1 MTASTESDPVLDI
14 LGDITKIFG
23 SLFDQMDWAEEEIA
37 RAITTNPAEADTLYH
52 GFSLLTPTHERMSRE
67 FVFRPHCR
75 EILNRVVN
83 GADTRPGTAVEVCCA
98 CSEVSTIAPM
108 RSAAAGL
115 YARMWAA
122 AFPDAR
128 VFGERQLH
136 HEALEGSTIDDLEAD
151 ARRRLAVKDR
161 ILGTIECA
169 GRHHGEIVQCKYAG
183 A

>member
-75 EILNRVVN
+75 ENPESGRQRRRHQT
-83 GADTRPGTAVEVCCA
+83 GHG
-98 CSEVSTIAPM
+98 S
-108 RSAAAGL
+108 RSVL
-115 YARMWAA
+115 RLQRSQHDC
-122 AFPDAR
+122 PDAIRCRRTVRPHVGRCLPRCSR
-128 VFGERQLH
+128 VR
-136 HEALEGSTIDDLEAD
+136 
-151 ARRRLAVKDR
+151 
-161 ILGTIECA
+161 
-169 GRHHGEIVQCKYAG
+169 
-183 A
+183 